1 MVHGCMVYTEFAPR
15 RQQFH
20 VAPAMSALKHTAS
33 VDNNN
38 NNNNK
43 KKKTRY
49 KKKLVTYVES
59 HASAVSL
66 LKRAR
71 IALYKRPSIKQSLTV
86 NETLTWVSS
95 LPILMQESFWW

>member
-1 MVHGCMVYTEFAPR
+1 MVHGCIVYTELAPR

-33 VDNNN
+33 VDKKKQ
-38 NNNNK
+38 K

-49 KKKLVTYVES
+49 KKMLVTYVES

-66 LKRAR
+66 LKRAENSA
-71 IALYKRPSIKQSLTV
+71 I
-86 NETLTWVSS
+86 
-95 LPILMQESFWW
+95 